1 MDVRMRVRLYIHVCM
16 RAGMCVYKRTRI
28 RTSIYGNSINSATII
43 IKFLYNSEICLCVCV
58 SVCLSPYLN
67 VCFGKQKQNAQNIY
81 KDMPIL
87 YGYIFVLLVMILAMS
102 LDHQDHLIRDAI

>member
-1 MDVRMRVRLYIHVCM
+1 M
-16 RAGMCVYKRTRI
+16 
-28 RTSIYGNSINSATII
+28 
-43 IKFLYNSEICLCVCV
+43 